1 VIALFPG
8 RYDRLHIGHIITM
21 QRLAKVYGKVVVV
34 VFGYDGEKYSLSYR
48 YQLLKECLGECRGN
62 FEVKFNESDWRESR
76 KVLTPEDVKLFMK
89 NYTFDVYCTGN
100 HKYLKTAEDA
110 GYKVHYVER
119 AYDYSATDD
128 RAIQNIKS
136 ILNVG

>member
-1 VIALFPG
+1 MIALFPG
-8 RYDRLHIGHIITM
+8 RYDRPHIAHIITI
-21 QRLAKVYGKVVVV
+21 QRLTKVYDKVVVV
-34 VFGYDGEKYSLSYR
+34 VFGYEEEKYSLSYR
-48 YQLLKECLGECRGN
+48 YQMLKECLDGCKGN
-62 FEVKFNESDWRESR
+62 VGVLFNKNDWRESR
-76 KVLTPEDVKLFMK
+76 KKLTSEDIKRFMK

-128 RAIQNIKS
+128 RAIQDIKS